1 MHINQMF
8 EFSKSM
14 DREKFHKVF
23 KNTCRNADCIDKMG
37 EEYIDRSLEEKG
49 ITAIYRNSQ
58 YKKEIRIL
66 VNSGMISGSNRTE
79 QDRFVRKLDKCIG
92 KYFSH
97 KYNVDDFSLS
107 GVVMTADIK

>member
-14 DREKFHKVF
+14 DREKIHKVF

-49 ITAIYRNSQ
+49 ITAIYRNS
-58 YKKEIRIL
+58 
-66 VNSGMISGSNRTE
+66 
-79 QDRFVRKLDKCIG
+79 
-92 KYFSH
+92 
-97 KYNVDDFSLS
+97 
-107 GVVMTADIK
+107 